1 MAGRQ
6 TSRER
11 VTLSSLGLGSGF
23 NARMI
28 AITGVMLAVIYV
40 LTRSVQIGIGPG
52 GYVHMGDV
60 GIYVASFLFGPI
72 VALVAGAFGTSL
84 ADLTSGFGNWAP
96 GTFVIHGAQAF
107 AAGVLGWRGGLR
119 RMIPAAIVG
128 GAIVVIGYFFY
139 MLLFI
144 PAGLL
149 DADPGKSAFATAL
162 AAVWPNIFQVL
173 FGAVVG
179 IPVAMAVRRAYP
191 PILRW
196 GGEPGWI
203 EEQSSASHSGD

>member
-6 TSRER
+6 RSGER
-11 VTLSSLGLGSGF
+11 VSLSSLGLGSGY

-28 AITGVMLAVIYV
+28 AVTGVMLAVIYV
-40 LTRSVQIGIGPG
+40 LTRSVQISIGPG

-72 VALVAGAFGTSL
+72 VALIAGAFGTSL
-84 ADLTSGFGNWAP
+84 ADVTSSFGNWAP

-107 AAGVLGWRGGLR
+107 VAGFMGWRGGLKR
-119 RMIPAAIVG
+119 LIPAAVAG
-128 GAIVVIGYFFY
+128 GAIVVVGYFLY

-144 PAGLL
+144 PTGLL
-149 DADPGKSAFATAL
+149 DNDPGKSAFATAL
-162 AAVWPNIFQVL
+162 AAVWPNTFQVL

-179 IPVAMAVRRAYP
+179 IPVALAVRQAYP

-196 GGEPGWI
+196 GGEAEWV
-203 EEQSSASHSGD
+203 EEQSSTSPPAF